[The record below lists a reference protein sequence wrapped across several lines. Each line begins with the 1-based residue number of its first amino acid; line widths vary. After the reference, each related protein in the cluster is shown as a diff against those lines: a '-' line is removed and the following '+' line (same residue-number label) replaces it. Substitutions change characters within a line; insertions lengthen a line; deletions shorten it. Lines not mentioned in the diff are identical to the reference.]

1 MNVSVKLREYLD
13 THSISAY
20 RVVQETHGKIAE
32 RTVYALARQGVKRV
46 DLETLGEVIGALRRL
61 TGQPVTPNDLLEV
74 IEEPQSEPMDDETR
88 TWLEASAEDSMKAI
102 RAAERDVP
110 IGELAAW
117 LESMRKAAK
126 PAKYVVGK
134 GIVLL
139 EGKA

>member
-1 MNVSVKLREYLD
+1 MNVNVKLREYLD

-74 IEEPQSEPMDDETR
+74 IEEPPEEMDSETKAWLDGAAYDMAASLAEIEKDVPPDELKA
-88 TWLEASAEDSMKAI
+88 WLEAN
-102 RAAERDVP
+102 
-110 IGELAAW
+110 
-117 LESMRKAAK
+117 RKAAK
-126 PAKYVVGK
+126 PVKYIAGVGFAE
-134 GIVLL
+134 VT
-139 EGKA
+139 A

>member
-1 MNVSVKLREYLD
+1 MNVNVKLREYLD

-74 IEEPQSEPMDDETR
+74 IEEPVQLEETIPEEAWLADNASSLKA
-88 TWLEASAEDSMKAI
+88 TLTELEANENPAQVRKWT
-102 RAAERDVP
+102 AAFQQV
-110 IGELAAW
+110 AQ
-117 LESMRKAAK
+117 
-126 PAKYVVGK
+126 
-134 GIVLL
+134 
-139 EGKA
+139 

>member
-1 MNVSVKLREYLD
+1 MNVNVKLREYLD

-74 IEEPQSEPMDDETR
+74 IEEPIEPDPVDA
-88 TWLEASAEDSMKAI
+88 WLTASTTDLKAMLEDT
-102 RAAERDVP
+102 ERDENPQDVAKWSDAFTQ
-110 IGELAAW
+110 AAQ
-117 LESMRKAAK
+117 
-126 PAKYVVGK
+126 
-134 GIVLL
+134 
-139 EGKA
+139 

>member
-1 MNVSVKLREYLD
+1 MNVNVKLREYLD

-74 IEEPQSEPMDDETR
+74 IEEPLEDNEDA
-88 TWLEASAEDSMKAI
+88 WLEASATDLKTMLEDVEKN
-102 RAAERDVP
+102 EKPHDVSN
-110 IGELAAW
+110 W
-117 LESMRKAAK
+117 QAK
-126 PAKYVVGK
+126 FAQV
-134 GIVLL
+134 
-139 EGKA
+139 AQ